1 MKTYTVP
8 LAVVCLVVCFTL
20 ALPALAQEGHP
31 MSGSWVGDWGP
42 TPTQR
47 NRVVVVLDWN
57 GSAIVGTI
65 NPGRNAI
72 PIKVATVNPRDW
84 SIHMEADTKDAQGRA
99 VTYVIDGKID
109 DIEPYNRTIA
119 GTWRVNG
126 SEGTFSITRQ

>member
-1 MKTYTVP
+1 
-8 LAVVCLVVCFTL
+8 
-20 ALPALAQEGHP
+20 

-42 TPTQR
+42 TAAER
-47 NRVVVVLDWN
+47 NRVVVVLEWT

-72 PIKVATVNPRDW
+72 PVKVATVNPKDW
-84 SIHMEADTKDAQGRA
+84 SLHMEAETKDAQGRA

-126 SEGTFSITRQ
+126 REGTFSITRQ